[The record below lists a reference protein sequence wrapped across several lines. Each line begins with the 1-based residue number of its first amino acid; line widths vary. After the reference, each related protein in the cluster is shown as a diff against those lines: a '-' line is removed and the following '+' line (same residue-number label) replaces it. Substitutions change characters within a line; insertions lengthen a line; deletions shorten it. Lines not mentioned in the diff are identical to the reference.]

1 MIAELRGRQGEAMSA
16 LGSGSTRVAPHAHAR
31 SLDLFTLDDRTA
43 LPDRSAPVHSH
54 TLSHS
59 RPRNM
64 ATVAAA
70 VGAAHLVGYL
80 DARWRLADDLRV
92 VAGAAKV
99 KVKLD
104 KCNKQ

>member
-1 MIAELRGRQGEAMSA
+1 
-16 LGSGSTRVAPHAHAR
+16 
-31 SLDLFTLDDRTA
+31 
-43 LPDRSAPVHSH
+43 
-54 TLSHS
+54 
-59 RPRNM
+59 M

-80 DARWRLADDLRV
+80 DPRWRLADALRV

>member
-1 MIAELRGRQGEAMSA
+1 MIAGCQGEARSA
-16 LGSGSTRVAPHAHAR
+16 LGSAPHEPHCPTR
-31 SLDLFTLDDRTA
+31 SLISPCLGPLYTRRQDSF
-43 LPDRSAPVHSH
+43 LPDKKCTYKDPFEQSPAP
-54 TLSHS
+54 
-59 RPRNM
+59 NM